1 MSRLGKQPIIVPKG
15 VQVTHAGK
23 TVTVKG
29 SKGSLTLDISEQI
42 LLDIKEG
49 EVELS
54 LKEGYEGSGNIFG
67 LYRQLIRNMV
77 IGVSAGFQ
85 KNLEMIGVGYR
96 AAVQG
101 KVLDLQIG
109 YSHPTRLNIPQGIE
123 VKIEKNTAISI
134 TGLDKQQVGQ
144 FAANVREL
152 RPPEP
157 YKGKGIRYVGEFVR
171 RKAGKS
177 GKNKAA

>member
-1 MSRLGKQPIIVPKG
+1 MSRLGKQPVSIPKG
-15 VQVTHAGK
+15 VQITHSGK

-29 SKGSLTLDISEQI
+29 SKGSLAIDISTSV
-42 LLDIKEG
+42 LLDIQEA
-49 EVELS
+49 EVVLS
-54 LKEGYEGSGNIFG
+54 LKEGHEGEGNMHG
-67 LYRQLIRNMV
+67 LYRQLLRNMV
-77 IGVSAGFQ
+77 VGVSDGFH

-96 AAVQG
+96 AIVQG

-109 YSHPTRLNIPQGIE
+109 YSHPTRLDIPQGVE
-123 VKIEKNTAISI
+123 VKVEKNTAIMI
-134 TGLDKQQVGQ
+134 TGIDKQVVGQ

-157 YKGKGIRYVGEFVR
+157 YKGKGIRYVGEYVR